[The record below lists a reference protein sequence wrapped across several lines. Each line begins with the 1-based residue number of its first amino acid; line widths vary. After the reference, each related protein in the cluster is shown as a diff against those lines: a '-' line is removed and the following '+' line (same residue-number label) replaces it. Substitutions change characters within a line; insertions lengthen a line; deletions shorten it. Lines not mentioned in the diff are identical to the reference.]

1 MRRRDFIKVV
11 AGSAA
16 AWPFTARAQ
25 QGERV
30 RRIGVIHSGAA
41 DDPNIKARNTAF
53 LKRSNNWAGLMA
65 ATFGSTYVGPR
76 LMPNSRAGR
85 HSSHRQFD
93 CGTVAAIEPVHTHRI
108 YDRS

>member
-41 DDPNIKARNTAF
+41 DDPNIKVRNTAF
-53 LKRSNNWAGLMA
+53 LQALPGPWPNARIKKRLLKRA
-65 ATFGSTYVGPR
+65 R
-76 LMPNSRAGR
+76 LRVR
-85 HSSHRQFD
+85 
-93 CGTVAAIEPVHTHRI
+93 
-108 YDRS
+108 